1 MDGMDNMMNP
11 KQMPHSIEA
20 EQSVIGAI
28 LIDPELI
35 NSTGETLI
43 PEAFYRANHQHIF
56 RAMLMLNEQNKKIDS
71 VTLMDQL
78 AAESLLEEAGGP
90 AYLAELAN
98 NVPTTRNIHFYIDIV
113 FKHAV
118 KRQLIRVADSIA
130 EDGYNPEL
138 DLESLLGDAEK
149 RILEISASRGTE
161 GFKDIKDVLSIVFDN
176 AEQLDQNNGQ
186 TPGIPTGYRDLDQM
200 TAGFN
205 RNDLIIIAARP
216 SVGKTAFAL
225 NIAQQVATHQ
235 DLYSVGIFS
244 LEMGADQLATRM
256 ICSTGNVDSNRLR
269 TGSMTEED
277 WSRFTVAVGKLSR
290 TKIFIDDTPGIR
302 ITDIRAKCRRL
313 KQEHGLDMIMID
325 YLQLIQ
331 GSGSR
336 SSDNRQQEVSEISRM
351 LKAIA
356 RELECPVIALSQ
368 LSRGVEQRQDK
379 RPMMSDI
386 RESGSIEQDA
396 DIVAFLYRDDYY
408 SRGGEDEDGEAVD
421 AGVQDENG
429 EIEIIIA
436 KQRNGPTGTVKLHF
450 MKQYN
455 KFTDIDYQHAGMEFG

>member
-1 MDGMDNMMNP
+1 MDEMYEHNR
-11 KQMPHSIEA
+11 MPHSHEA
-20 EQSVIGAI
+20 EQSVLGAI
-28 LIDPELI
+28 FLDPELMS
-35 NSTGETLI
+35 STQEILL
-43 PEAFYRANHQHIF
+43 PESFYRGAHQHIF
-56 RAMLMLNEQNKKIDS
+56 RAMMDLNEDGKDIDI
-71 VTLMDQL
+71 VTLLDRLTQ
-78 AAESLLEEAGGP
+78 EGVVNEAGGP
-90 AYLAELAN
+90 QYLAEITS
-98 NVPTTRNIHFYIDIV
+98 NVPTTRNIQYYTDVV
-113 FKHAV
+113 FKNAV
-118 KRQLIRVADSIA
+118 KRKLIHTADSIA
-130 EDGYNPEL
+130 NDGYNDEL
-138 DLESLLGDAEK
+138 DLDTVLNDAER
-149 RILEISASRGTE
+149 RILELSSTRE
-161 GFKDIKDVLSIVFDN
+161 SDGFKDIRDVLGQVYDN
-176 AEQLDQNNGQ
+176 AEQLDQNSGQ

-205 RNDLIIIAARP
+205 RNDLIILAARP

-225 NIAQQVATHQ
+225 NIAQKVATHEDQ
-235 DLYSVGIFS
+235 YTVGIFS

-256 ICSTGNVDSNRLR
+256 ICSSGNVDSNRLR
-269 TGSMTEED
+269 TGTMTEED
-277 WSRFTVAVGKLSR
+277 WNRFTVAVGKLSR
-290 TKIFIDDTPGIR
+290 TKIFIDDTPGVR
-302 ITDIRAKCRRL
+302 ITDIRSKCRRL
-313 KQEHGLDMIMID
+313 KQEHGLDMIVID

-336 SSDNRQQEVSEISRM
+336 ASDNRQQEVSEISRM

-408 SRGGEDEDGEAVD
+408 NRGDGDDDDDDGGFEP
-421 AGVQDENG
+421 QTNDENG

-455 KFTDIDYQHAGMEFG
+455 KFTDIDYAHADMG

>member
-1 MDGMDNMMNP
+1 MDEMYEHNR
-11 KQMPHSIEA
+11 MPHSHEA
-20 EQSVIGAI
+20 EQSVLGAI
-28 LIDPELI
+28 FLDPELMT
-35 NSTGETLI
+35 STQEILL
-43 PEAFYRANHQHIF
+43 PESFYRGAHQHIF
-56 RAMLMLNEQNKKIDS
+56 RAMMDLNEDGKDIDI
-71 VTLMDQL
+71 VTVLDRLTQ
-78 AAESLLEEAGGP
+78 EGVVNEAGGP
-90 AYLAELAN
+90 QYLAEITS
-98 NVPTTRNIHFYIDIV
+98 NVPTTRNIQYYTDVV
-113 FKHAV
+113 FKNAV
-118 KRQLIRVADSIA
+118 KRKLIHTADSIA
-130 EDGYNPEL
+130 NDGYNDEL
-138 DLESLLGDAEK
+138 DLDTVLNDAER
-149 RILEISASRGTE
+149 RILELSSTRE
-161 GFKDIKDVLSIVFDN
+161 SDGFKDIRDVLGQVYDN
-176 AEQLDQNNGQ
+176 AEQLDQNSGQ

-205 RNDLIIIAARP
+205 RNDLIILAARP

-225 NIAQQVATHQ
+225 NIAQKVATHEDQ
-235 DLYSVGIFS
+235 YTVGIFS

-256 ICSTGNVDSNRLR
+256 ICSSGNVDSNRLR
-269 TGSMTEED
+269 TGTMTEED

-290 TKIFIDDTPGIR
+290 TKIFIDDTPGVR
-302 ITDIRAKCRRL
+302 ITDIRSKCRRL
-313 KQEHGLDMIMID
+313 KQEHGLDMIVID

-336 SSDNRQQEVSEISRM
+336 ASDNRQQEVSEISRM

-408 SRGGEDEDGEAVD
+408 NRGDGDDDDEDGGFEP
-421 AGVQDENG
+421 QTNDENG

-455 KFTDIDYQHAGMEFG
+455 KFTDIDYAHADMG

>member
-1 MDGMDNMMNP
+1 MDEMYEHNR
-11 KQMPHSIEA
+11 MPHSHEA
-20 EQSVIGAI
+20 EQSVLGAI
-28 LIDPELI
+28 FLDPELMS
-35 NSTGETLI
+35 STQEILL
-43 PEAFYRANHQHIF
+43 PESFYRGAHQHIF
-56 RAMLMLNEQNKKIDS
+56 RAMMDLNEDGKDIDI
-71 VTLMDQL
+71 VTVLDRLTQ
-78 AAESLLEEAGGP
+78 EGVVNEAGGP
-90 AYLAELAN
+90 QYLAEITS
-98 NVPTTRNIHFYIDIV
+98 NVPTTRNIQYYTDVV
-113 FKHAV
+113 FKNAV
-118 KRQLIRVADSIA
+118 KRKLIHTADSIA
-130 EDGYNPEL
+130 NDGYNDEL
-138 DLESLLGDAEK
+138 DLDTVLNDAER
-149 RILEISASRGTE
+149 RILELSSTRE
-161 GFKDIKDVLSIVFDN
+161 SDGFKDIRDVLGQVYDN
-176 AEQLDQNNGQ
+176 AEQLDQNSGQ

-205 RNDLIIIAARP
+205 RNDLIILAARP

-225 NIAQQVATHQ
+225 NIAQKVATHEDQ
-235 DLYSVGIFS
+235 YTVGIFS

-256 ICSTGNVDSNRLR
+256 ICSSGNVDSNRLR
-269 TGSMTEED
+269 TGTMTEED
-277 WSRFTVAVGKLSR
+277 WNRFTVAVGKLSR
-290 TKIFIDDTPGIR
+290 TKIFIDDTPGVR
-302 ITDIRAKCRRL
+302 ITDIRSKCRRL
-313 KQEHGLDMIMID
+313 KQEHGLDMIVID

-336 SSDNRQQEVSEISRM
+336 ASDNRQQEVSEISRM

-408 SRGGEDEDGEAVD
+408 KRGDGDDDDDDGGFEP
-421 AGVQDENG
+421 QTNDENG

-455 KFTDIDYQHAGMEFG
+455 KFTDIDYAHADMG

>member
-1 MDGMDNMMNP
+1 MDGMYEQN
-11 KQMPHSIEA
+11 QMPHNNEA
-20 EQSVIGAI
+20 EQSVLGAI
-28 LIDPELI
+28 IIDPQLM
-35 NSTGETLI
+35 GETQGVLL
-43 PEAFYRANHQHIF
+43 PESFYRGAHQHIF
-56 RAMLMLNEQNKKIDS
+56 RAMMHLFEENSEIDV

-78 AAESLLEEAGGP
+78 TSEGTLSEAGGP
-90 AYLAELAN
+90 QYLAELAS
-98 NVPTTRNIHFYIDIV
+98 NVPTTRNIEYYREIV
-113 FKHAV
+113 YKLAA
-118 KRQLIRVADSIA
+118 KRNLIRVADQIA
-130 EDGYNPEL
+130 KDGYDSEL
-138 DLESLLGDAEK
+138 DLDDILSDAERK
-149 RILEISASRGTE
+149 ILELASTRESE
-161 GFKDIKDVLSIVFDN
+161 GFKDIRDVLGQVYEN
-176 AEQLDQNNGQ
+176 AEELDQNSGQ

-205 RNDLIIIAARP
+205 RNDLVILAARP

-225 NIAQQVATHQ
+225 NIAQKVATHESN
-235 DLYSVGIFS
+235 YTVGIFS

-256 ICSTGNVDSNRLR
+256 ICSSGNVDSNRLR
-269 TGSMTEED
+269 TGTMTDED
-277 WSRFTVAVGKLSR
+277 WNRFTVAVGKLSK

-302 ITDIRAKCRRL
+302 ITDLRSKCRRL
-313 KQEHGLDMIMID
+313 KQEHGLDMIVID
-325 YLQLIQ
+325 YLQLIM

-336 SSDNRQQEVSEISRM
+336 MSDNRQQEVSEISRT

-408 SRGGEDEDGEAVD
+408 NREDGEEDDDGGMEPVTND
-421 AGVQDENG
+421 DNG
-429 EIEIIIA
+429 EIEVIIA

-455 KFTDIDYQHAGMEFG
+455 KFTDIDYAHADMM

>member
-1 MDGMDNMMNP
+1 MDEMYEHNR
-11 KQMPHSIEA
+11 MPHSHEA
-20 EQSVIGAI
+20 EQSVLGAI
-28 LIDPELI
+28 FLDPELMS
-35 NSTGETLI
+35 STQEILL
-43 PEAFYRANHQHIF
+43 PESFYRGAHQHIF
-56 RAMLMLNEQNKKIDS
+56 RAMMDLNEDGKDIDI
-71 VTLMDQL
+71 VTVLDRLTQ
-78 AAESLLEEAGGP
+78 EGVVNEAGGP
-90 AYLAELAN
+90 QYLAEITS
-98 NVPTTRNIHFYIDIV
+98 NVPTTRNIQYYTDVV
-113 FKHAV
+113 FKNAV
-118 KRQLIRVADSIA
+118 KRKLIHTADSIA
-130 EDGYNPEL
+130 NDGYNDEL
-138 DLESLLGDAEK
+138 DLDTVLNDAER
-149 RILEISASRGTE
+149 RILELSSTRE
-161 GFKDIKDVLSIVFDN
+161 SDGFKDIRDVLGQVYDN
-176 AEQLDQNNGQ
+176 AEQLDQNSGQ

-205 RNDLIIIAARP
+205 RNDLIILAARP

-225 NIAQQVATHQ
+225 NIAQKVATHEDQ
-235 DLYSVGIFS
+235 YTVGIFS

-256 ICSTGNVDSNRLR
+256 ICSSGNVDSNRLR
-269 TGSMTEED
+269 TGTMTEED
-277 WSRFTVAVGKLSR
+277 WNRFTVAVGKLSR
-290 TKIFIDDTPGIR
+290 TKIFIDDTPGVR
-302 ITDIRAKCRRL
+302 ITDIRSKCRRL
-313 KQEHGLDMIMID
+313 KQEHGLDMIVID

-336 SSDNRQQEVSEISRM
+336 ASDNRQQEVSEISRM

-408 SRGGEDEDGEAVD
+408 NRGDGDDGGFEP
-421 AGVQDENG
+421 QTNDENG

-455 KFTDIDYQHAGMEFG
+455 KFTDIDYAHADMG

>member
-1 MDGMDNMMNP
+1 MADYLEGKKLPFNLV
-11 KQMPHSIEA
+11 A
-20 EQSVIGAI
+20 EQSVLGAI
-28 LIDPELI
+28 FIDNEVLSSVLEVLVP
-35 NSTGETLI
+35 GH
-43 PEAFYRANHQHIF
+43 FYRQAHQHIF
-56 RAMLMLNEQNKKIDS
+56 EAMMTLSEKNEIVDI
-71 VTLMDQL
+71 VTVADQL
-78 AAESLLEEAGGP
+78 TSDGTLEAVGGEL
-90 AYLAELAN
+90 YLVDLASIVPSAR
-98 NVPTTRNIHFYIDIV
+98 NVDFYADIV
-113 FKHAV
+113 YKDAI
-118 KRQLIRVADSIA
+118 KRRLIHTADTIMA
-130 EDGYNPEL
+130 DGYNETL
-138 DLESLLGDAEK
+138 DLETLLSDAEK
-149 RILEISASRGTE
+149 RIMEVSTSRGSD
-161 GFKDIKDVLSIVFDN
+161 GFKEIKDVLTQVFNN
-176 AEQLDQNNGQ
+176 AEELDKNQGQ

-225 NIAQQVATHQ
+225 NIATQVATH
-235 DLYSVGIFS
+235 DRGDEAPYSVGIFS

-269 TGSMTEED
+269 TGTMDGDD
-277 WSRFTVAVGKLSR
+277 WNRFTVAVGKLSK
-290 TKIFIDDTPGIR
+290 TNIFIDDTPGIR
-302 ITDIRAKCRRL
+302 ITDIRSKCRRL
-313 KQEHGLDMIMID
+313 KQEHGLDMILID

-351 LKAIA
+351 LKALA

-408 SRGGEDEDGEAVD
+408 NRGNGEEGEEAEID
-421 AGVQDENG
+421 AGAQDENG

-450 MKQYN
+450 LKQYN
-455 KFTDIDYQHAGMEFG
+455 KFTDIDYAHSDVY

>member
-1 MDGMDNMMNP
+1 MDEMYEHNR
-11 KQMPHSIEA
+11 MPHSHEA
-20 EQSVIGAI
+20 EQSVLGAI
-28 LIDPELI
+28 FLDPELMS
-35 NSTGETLI
+35 STQEILL
-43 PEAFYRANHQHIF
+43 PESFYRGAHQHIF
-56 RAMLMLNEQNKKIDS
+56 RAMMDLNEDGKDIDI
-71 VTLMDQL
+71 VTVLDRLTQ
-78 AAESLLEEAGGP
+78 EGVVNEAGGP
-90 AYLAELAN
+90 QYLAEITS
-98 NVPTTRNIHFYIDIV
+98 NVPTTRNIQYYTDVV
-113 FKHAV
+113 FKNAV
-118 KRQLIRVADSIA
+118 KRKLIHTADSIA
-130 EDGYNPEL
+130 NDGYNDEL
-138 DLESLLGDAEK
+138 DLDTVLNDAER
-149 RILEISASRGTE
+149 RILELSSTRE
-161 GFKDIKDVLSIVFDN
+161 SDGFKDIRDVLGQVYDN
-176 AEQLDQNNGQ
+176 AEQLDQNSGQ

-205 RNDLIIIAARP
+205 RNDLIILAARP

-225 NIAQQVATHQ
+225 NIAQKVATHEDQ
-235 DLYSVGIFS
+235 YTVGIFS

-256 ICSTGNVDSNRLR
+256 ICSSGNVDSNRLR
-269 TGSMTEED
+269 TGTMTEED
-277 WSRFTVAVGKLSR
+277 WNRFTVAVGKLSR
-290 TKIFIDDTPGIR
+290 TKIFIDDTPGVR
-302 ITDIRAKCRRL
+302 ITDIRSKCRRL
-313 KQEHGLDMIMID
+313 KQEHGLDMIVID

-336 SSDNRQQEVSEISRM
+336 ASDNRQQEVSEISRM

-408 SRGGEDEDGEAVD
+408 NRGDGDDDDDDGGFEP
-421 AGVQDENG
+421 QTNDENG

-436 KQRNGPTGTVKLHF
+436 KQRNGPTGTVKLNF

-455 KFTDIDYQHAGMEFG
+455 KFTDIDYAHADMG

>member
-1 MDGMDNMMNP
+1 MDNMYEQ
-11 KQMPHSIEA
+11 KQMPHNNEA
-20 EQSVIGAI
+20 EQSVLGAI
-28 LIDPELI
+28 ILDAQLI
-35 NSTGETLI
+35 NSTQEVLL
-43 PEAFYRANHQHIF
+43 PESFYRGAHQHIF
-56 RAMLMLNEQNKKIDS
+56 RAMMNLNEDGDEIDV
-71 VTLMDQL
+71 VTLMDRL
-78 AAESLLEEAGGP
+78 TKEGTLSEAGGP
-90 AYLAELAN
+90 QYLAELSN
-98 NVPTTRNIHFYIDIV
+98 NVPTTRNIQYYTNIV
-113 FKHAV
+113 ANHAL
-118 KRQLIRVADSIA
+118 KRRLIQTADSIA
-130 EDGYNPEL
+130 NDGYDNELEL
-138 DLESLLGDAEK
+138 DAILSDAER
-149 RILEISASRGTE
+149 RILELSSNRQSD
-161 GFKDIKDVLSIVFDN
+161 GFKDIRDVLGQVYET
-176 AEQLDQNNGQ
+176 AEELDQNSGQ

-205 RNDLIIIAARP
+205 RNDLIILAARP

-225 NIAQQVATHQ
+225 NIAQKVATHEGN
-235 DLYSVGIFS
+235 YTVGIFS

-256 ICSTGNVDSNRLR
+256 ICSSGNVDSNRLR
-269 TGSMTEED
+269 TGTMTEED
-277 WSRFTVAVGKLSR
+277 WNRFTIAVGKLSR

-302 ITDIRAKCRRL
+302 ITDLRSKCRRL
-313 KQEHGLDMIMID
+313 KQEHGLDMIVID

-336 SSDNRQQEVSEISRM
+336 ASDNRQQEVSEISRT

-408 SRGGEDEDGEAVD
+408 NRGEGEDDDDGGNFEP
-421 AGVQDENG
+421 QSNDENG

-455 KFTDIDYQHAGMEFG
+455 KFTDIDYAHAEMS

>member
-1 MDGMDNMMNP
+1 MDEMYEHNR
-11 KQMPHSIEA
+11 MPHSHEA
-20 EQSVIGAI
+20 EQSVLGAI
-28 LIDPELI
+28 FLDPELMS
-35 NSTGETLI
+35 STQEILL
-43 PEAFYRANHQHIF
+43 PESFYRGAHQHIF
-56 RAMLMLNEQNKKIDS
+56 RAMMDLNEDGKDIDI
-71 VTLMDQL
+71 VTVLDRLTQ
-78 AAESLLEEAGGP
+78 EGVVNEAGGP
-90 AYLAELAN
+90 QYLAEITS
-98 NVPTTRNIHFYIDIV
+98 NVPTTRNIQYYTDVV
-113 FKHAV
+113 FKNAV
-118 KRQLIRVADSIA
+118 KRKLIHTADSIA
-130 EDGYNPEL
+130 NDGYNDEL
-138 DLESLLGDAEK
+138 DLDTVLNDAER
-149 RILEISASRGTE
+149 RILELSSTCE
-161 GFKDIKDVLSIVFDN
+161 SDGFKDIRDVLGQVYDN
-176 AEQLDQNNGQ
+176 AEQLDQNSGQ

-205 RNDLIIIAARP
+205 RNDLIILAARP

-225 NIAQQVATHQ
+225 NIAQKVATHEDQ
-235 DLYSVGIFS
+235 YTVGIFS

-256 ICSTGNVDSNRLR
+256 ICSSGNVDSNRLR
-269 TGSMTEED
+269 TGTMTEED
-277 WSRFTVAVGKLSR
+277 WNRFTVAVGKLSR
-290 TKIFIDDTPGIR
+290 TKIFIDDTPGVR
-302 ITDIRAKCRRL
+302 ITDIRSKCRRL
-313 KQEHGLDMIMID
+313 KQEHGLDMIVID

-336 SSDNRQQEVSEISRM
+336 ASDNRQQEVSEISRM

-408 SRGGEDEDGEAVD
+408 NRGDGDDDDDDGGFEP
-421 AGVQDENG
+421 QTNDENG

-455 KFTDIDYQHAGMEFG
+455 KFTDIDYAHADMG

>member
-1 MDGMDNMMNP
+1 MDEMYEHNR
-11 KQMPHSIEA
+11 MPHSHEA
-20 EQSVIGAI
+20 EQSVLGAI
-28 LIDPELI
+28 FLDPELMS
-35 NSTGETLI
+35 STQEILL
-43 PEAFYRANHQHIF
+43 PESFYRGAHQHIF
-56 RAMLMLNEQNKKIDS
+56 RAMMDLNEDGKDIDI
-71 VTLMDQL
+71 VTVLDRLTQ
-78 AAESLLEEAGGP
+78 EGVVNEAGGP
-90 AYLAELAN
+90 QYLAEITS
-98 NVPTTRNIHFYIDIV
+98 NVPTTRNIQYYTDVV
-113 FKHAV
+113 FKNAV
-118 KRQLIRVADSIA
+118 KRKLIHTADSIA
-130 EDGYNPEL
+130 NDGYNDEL
-138 DLESLLGDAEK
+138 DLDTVLNYAER
-149 RILEISASRGTE
+149 RILELSSTRE
-161 GFKDIKDVLSIVFDN
+161 SDGFKDIRDVLGQVYDN
-176 AEQLDQNNGQ
+176 AEQLDQNSGQ

-205 RNDLIIIAARP
+205 RNDLIILAARP

-225 NIAQQVATHQ
+225 NIAQKVATHEDQ
-235 DLYSVGIFS
+235 YTVGIFS

-256 ICSTGNVDSNRLR
+256 ICSSGNVDSNRLR
-269 TGSMTEED
+269 TGTMTEED
-277 WSRFTVAVGKLSR
+277 WNRFTVAVGKLSR
-290 TKIFIDDTPGIR
+290 TKIFIDDTPGVR
-302 ITDIRAKCRRL
+302 ITDIRSKCRRL
-313 KQEHGLDMIMID
+313 KQEHGLDMIVID

-336 SSDNRQQEVSEISRM
+336 ASDNRQQEVSEISRM

-408 SRGGEDEDGEAVD
+408 NRGDGDDDDDDGGFEP
-421 AGVQDENG
+421 QTNDENG

-455 KFTDIDYQHAGMEFG
+455 KFTDIDYAHADMG

>member
-1 MDGMDNMMNP
+1 MDNMYEQ
-11 KQMPHSIEA
+11 KQMPHNNEA
-20 EQSVIGAI
+20 EQSVLGAI
-28 LIDPELI
+28 ILDPQLI
-35 NSTGETLI
+35 NSTQEVLL
-43 PEAFYRANHQHIF
+43 PESFYRGAHQHIF
-56 RAMLMLNEQNKKIDS
+56 RAMMNLNEDGDEIDV

-78 AAESLLEEAGGP
+78 TKEGTLSEAGGP
-90 AYLAELAN
+90 QYLAELSN
-98 NVPTTRNIHFYIDIV
+98 NVPTTRNIQYYTNIV
-113 FKHAV
+113 ANHAL
-118 KRQLIRVADSIA
+118 KRRLIQTADSIA
-130 EDGYNPEL
+130 NDGYDNELEL
-138 DLESLLGDAEK
+138 DAILSDAER
-149 RILEISASRGTE
+149 RILELSSNRQSD
-161 GFKDIKDVLSIVFDN
+161 GFKDIRDVLGQVYET
-176 AEQLDQNNGQ
+176 AEELDQNSGQ

-205 RNDLIIIAARP
+205 RNDLIILAARP

-225 NIAQQVATHQ
+225 NIAQKVATHEGN
-235 DLYSVGIFS
+235 YTVGIFS

-256 ICSTGNVDSNRLR
+256 ICSSGNVDSNRLR
-269 TGSMTEED
+269 TGTMTEED
-277 WSRFTVAVGKLSR
+277 WNRFTIAVGKLSR

-302 ITDIRAKCRRL
+302 ITDLRSKCRRL
-313 KQEHGLDMIMID
+313 KQEHGLDMIVID

-336 SSDNRQQEVSEISRM
+336 ASDNRQQEVSEISRT

-408 SRGGEDEDGEAVD
+408 KRGEG
-421 AGVQDENG
+421 
-429 EIEIIIA
+429 
-436 KQRNGPTGTVKLHF
+436 
-450 MKQYN
+450 
-455 KFTDIDYQHAGMEFG
+455 

>member
-1 MDGMDNMMNP
+1 MDEMNQQN
-11 KQMPHSIEA
+11 QMPNSNEA
-20 EQSVIGAI
+20 EQSVLGAI
-28 LIDPELI
+28 IIDPKLI
-35 NSTGETLI
+35 NSTQEVLL
-43 PEAFYRANHQHIF
+43 PESFYRGAHQHIF
-56 RAMLMLNEQNKKIDS
+56 RAMMELNQDEREIDA
-71 VTLMDQL
+71 VTLMDKLIQEGRL
-78 AAESLLEEAGGP
+78 NEAGG
-90 AYLAELAN
+90 AEYLGELSTV
-98 NVPTTRNIHFYIDIV
+98 VPTTRNIDYYIDIV
-113 FKHAV
+113 YKHAA
-118 KRQLIRVADSIA
+118 KRRLIQVADSIA
-130 EDGYNPEL
+130 KDGYNDEL
-138 DLESLLGDAEK
+138 DLDSVLSDAER
-149 RILEISASRGTE
+149 RILDLSNTRQSE
-161 GFKDIKDVLSIVFDN
+161 GFKEIRDILGDVYEN
-176 AEQLDQNNGQ
+176 AELLDQNSGQ

-205 RNDLIIIAARP
+205 RNDLIILAARP

-225 NIAQQVATHQ
+225 NIAQKVATNEAQ
-235 DLYSVGIFS
+235 YTVGIFS

-256 ICSTGNVDSNRLR
+256 ICSSGNVDSNRLR
-269 TGSMTEED
+269 TGEMTEED
-277 WSRFTVAVGKLSR
+277 WNRFTIAVGKLSR

-302 ITDIRAKCRRL
+302 VTDIRSKCRRL
-313 KQEHGLDMIMID
+313 KQEHGLDMIVID

-336 SSDNRQQEVSEISRM
+336 YSDNRQQEVSEISRT

-396 DIVAFLYRDDYY
+396 DIVAFLYREDYY
-408 SRGGEDEDGEAVD
+408 NRGDDEDDDDGGGFEPQTND
-421 AGVQDENG
+421 DNG

-455 KFTDIDYQHAGMEFG
+455 KFTDIDYAHADMGS

>member
-1 MDGMDNMMNP
+1 MDNMYDQR
-11 KQMPHSIEA
+11 QMPHNNEA
-20 EQSVIGAI
+20 EQSVLGAI
-28 LIDPELI
+28 ILDPELI
-35 NSTGETLI
+35 GSTQEVLL
-43 PEAFYRANHQHIF
+43 PESFYRGAHQHIF
-56 RAMLMLNEQNKKIDS
+56 RAMMNLNEDAHEIDV
-71 VTLMDQL
+71 VTLMEQL
-78 AAESLLEEAGGP
+78 TKEGTLSEAGGP
-90 AYLAELAN
+90 QYLAELSN
-98 NVPTTRNIHFYIDIV
+98 NVPTTRNIEYYRNIV
-113 FKHAV
+113 AN
-118 KRQLIRVADSIA
+118 LAILS
-130 EDGYNPEL
+130 
-138 DLESLLGDAEK
+138 DAEK
-149 RILEISASRGTE
+149 RILELSANRQSD
-161 GFKDIKDVLSIVFDN
+161 GFKDIRDVLGQVYET
-176 AEQLDQNNGQ
+176 AEELDQNSGQ

-205 RNDLIIIAARP
+205 RNDLIILAARP

-225 NIAQQVATHQ
+225 NIAQKVATHE
-235 DLYSVGIFS
+235 DNYTVGIFS

-256 ICSTGNVDSNRLR
+256 ICSSGNVDSNRLR
-269 TGSMTEED
+269 TGTMTEED
-277 WSRFTVAVGKLSR
+277 WNRFTIAVGKLSR

-302 ITDIRAKCRRL
+302 ITDLRSKCRRL
-313 KQEHGLDMIMID
+313 KQEHGLDMIVID

-336 SSDNRQQEVSEISRM
+336 FSDNRQQEVSEISRT

-408 SRGGEDEDGEAVD
+408 NRGDGEED
-421 AGVQDENG
+421 DDSTQFEPQSNDDNG

-455 KFTDIDYQHAGMEFG
+455 KFTDIDYAHADMS

>member
-1 MDGMDNMMNP
+1 MDEMYEHNR
-11 KQMPHSIEA
+11 MPHSHEA
-20 EQSVIGAI
+20 EQSVLGAI
-28 LIDPELI
+28 FLDPELMS
-35 NSTGETLI
+35 STQEILL
-43 PEAFYRANHQHIF
+43 PESFYRGAHQHIF
-56 RAMLMLNEQNKKIDS
+56 RAMMDLNEDGKDIDI
-71 VTLMDQL
+71 VTVLDRLTQ
-78 AAESLLEEAGGP
+78 EGVVNEAGGP
-90 AYLAELAN
+90 QYLAEITS
-98 NVPTTRNIHFYIDIV
+98 NVPTTRNIQYYTDVV
-113 FKHAV
+113 FKNAV
-118 KRQLIRVADSIA
+118 KRKLIHTADSIA
-130 EDGYNPEL
+130 NDGYNDEL
-138 DLESLLGDAEK
+138 DLDTVLNDAER
-149 RILEISASRGTE
+149 RILELSSTRE
-161 GFKDIKDVLSIVFDN
+161 SDGFKDIRDVLGQVYDN
-176 AEQLDQNNGQ
+176 AEQLDQNSGQ

-205 RNDLIIIAARP
+205 RNDLIILAARP

-225 NIAQQVATHQ
+225 NIAQKVATHEDQ
-235 DLYSVGIFS
+235 YTVGIFS
-244 LEMGADQLATRM
+244 LEMGAGQLATRM
-256 ICSTGNVDSNRLR
+256 ICSSGNVDSNRLR
-269 TGSMTEED
+269 TGTMTEED
-277 WSRFTVAVGKLSR
+277 WNRFTVAVGKLSR
-290 TKIFIDDTPGIR
+290 TKIFIDDTPGVR
-302 ITDIRAKCRRL
+302 ITDIRSKCRRL
-313 KQEHGLDMIMID
+313 KQEHGLDMIVID

-336 SSDNRQQEVSEISRM
+336 ASDNRQQEVSEISRM

-408 SRGGEDEDGEAVD
+408 NRGDGDDDDDDGGFEP
-421 AGVQDENG
+421 QTNDENG

-455 KFTDIDYQHAGMEFG
+455 KFTDIDYAHADMG

>member
-1 MDGMDNMMNP
+1 MDEMYEHNR
-11 KQMPHSIEA
+11 MPHSHEA
-20 EQSVIGAI
+20 EQSVLGAI
-28 LIDPELI
+28 FLDPELMS
-35 NSTGETLI
+35 STQEILL
-43 PEAFYRANHQHIF
+43 PESFYRGAHQHIF
-56 RAMLMLNEQNKKIDS
+56 RAMMDLNEDGKDIDI
-71 VTLMDQL
+71 VTVLDRLTQ
-78 AAESLLEEAGGP
+78 EGVVNEAGGP
-90 AYLAELAN
+90 QYLAEITS
-98 NVPTTRNIHFYIDIV
+98 NVPTTRNIQYYTDVV
-113 FKHAV
+113 FKNAV
-118 KRQLIRVADSIA
+118 KRKLIHTADSIA
-130 EDGYNPEL
+130 NDGYNDEL
-138 DLESLLGDAEK
+138 DLDTVLNDAER
-149 RILEISASRGTE
+149 RILELSSTRE
-161 GFKDIKDVLSIVFDN
+161 SDGFKDIRDVLGQVYDN
-176 AEQLDQNNGQ
+176 AEQLDQNSGQ

-205 RNDLIIIAARP
+205 RNDLIILAARP

-225 NIAQQVATHQ
+225 NIAQKVATHEDQ
-235 DLYSVGIFS
+235 YTVGIFS

-256 ICSTGNVDSNRLR
+256 ICSSGNVDSNRLR
-269 TGSMTEED
+269 TGTMTEED
-277 WSRFTVAVGKLSR
+277 WNRFTVAVGKLSR
-290 TKIFIDDTPGIR
+290 TKIFIDDTPGVR
-302 ITDIRAKCRRL
+302 ITDIRSKCRRL
-313 KQEHGLDMIMID
+313 KQEHGLDMIVID

-336 SSDNRQQEVSEISRM
+336 ASDNRQQEVSEISRM

-408 SRGGEDEDGEAVD
+408 NRGDGDDDDDDGGLEP
-421 AGVQDENG
+421 QTNDENG

-455 KFTDIDYQHAGMEFG
+455 KFTDIDYAHADMG

>member
-1 MDGMDNMMNP
+1 MDGMYEQN
-11 KQMPHSIEA
+11 QMPHNNEA
-20 EQSVIGAI
+20 EQSVLGAI
-28 LIDPELI
+28 IIDPQLM
-35 NSTGETLI
+35 GETQGVLL
-43 PEAFYRANHQHIF
+43 PESFYRGAHQHIF
-56 RAMLMLNEQNKKIDS
+56 RAMMHLFEENSEIDV

-78 AAESLLEEAGGP
+78 TSEGTLSEAGGP
-90 AYLAELAN
+90 QYLAELAS
-98 NVPTTRNIHFYIDIV
+98 NVPTTRNIEYYREIV
-113 FKHAV
+113 YKLAA
-118 KRQLIRVADSIA
+118 KRNLIRVADQIA
-130 EDGYNPEL
+130 KDGYDSELEL
-138 DLESLLGDAEK
+138 DDILSDAERK
-149 RILEISASRGTE
+149 ILELASTRESE
-161 GFKDIKDVLSIVFDN
+161 GFKDIRDVLGQVYEN
-176 AEQLDQNNGQ
+176 AEELDQNSGQ

-205 RNDLIIIAARP
+205 RNDLIILAARP

-225 NIAQQVATHQ
+225 NIAQKVATHESN
-235 DLYSVGIFS
+235 YTVGIFS

-256 ICSTGNVDSNRLR
+256 ICSSGNVDSNRLR
-269 TGSMTEED
+269 TGTMTDED
-277 WSRFTVAVGKLSR
+277 WNRFTVAVGKLSK

-302 ITDIRAKCRRL
+302 ITDLRSKCRRL
-313 KQEHGLDMIMID
+313 KQEHGLDMIVID
-325 YLQLIQ
+325 YLQLIM

-336 SSDNRQQEVSEISRM
+336 MSDNRQQEVSEISRT

-408 SRGGEDEDGEAVD
+408 NREDGEEDDDGGMEPVTND
-421 AGVQDENG
+421 DNG
-429 EIEIIIA
+429 EIEVIIA

-455 KFTDIDYQHAGMEFG
+455 KFTDIDYAHADMM

>member
-1 MDGMDNMMNP
+1 MDRSYEQN
-11 KQMPHSIEA
+11 QMPHNNEA
-20 EQSVIGAI
+20 EQSVLGAI
-28 LIDPELI
+28 IIDPELLS
-35 NSTGETLI
+35 STQEVLL
-43 PEAFYRANHQHIF
+43 PESFYRGAHQHIF
-56 RAMLMLNEQNKKIDS
+56 RAMMHLNEDTKEIDV

-78 AAESLLEEAGGP
+78 TNDGTLSEAGGP
-90 AYLAELAN
+90 QYLAELSN
-98 NVPTTRNIHFYIDIV
+98 NVPTTRNIQYYTDIV
-113 FKHAV
+113 AKHAL
-118 KRQLIRVADSIA
+118 KRKLIQTADSIA
-130 EDGYNPEL
+130 NDGYNDELEL
-138 DLESLLGDAEK
+138 DAILSDAER
-149 RILEISASRGTE
+149 RILELSSTRDSE
-161 GFKDIKDVLSIVFDN
+161 GFKDIRDILGQVYET
-176 AEQLDQNNGQ
+176 AEELDQNSGQ

-225 NIAQQVATHQ
+225 NIAQKVAVHEDNYT
-235 DLYSVGIFS
+235 VGIFS

-256 ICSTGNVDSNRLR
+256 ICSSGNVDSNRLR
-269 TGSMTEED
+269 TGTMTEED
-277 WSRFTVAVGKLSR
+277 WNRFTIAVGKLSR

-302 ITDIRAKCRRL
+302 ITDIRSKCRRL

-336 SSDNRQQEVSEISRM
+336 LSDNRQQEVSEISRT

-386 RESGSIEQDA
+386 RESGSIEQ
-396 DIVAFLYRDDYY
+396 
-408 SRGGEDEDGEAVD
+408 
-421 AGVQDENG
+421 
-429 EIEIIIA
+429 
-436 KQRNGPTGTVKLHF
+436 
-450 MKQYN
+450 
-455 KFTDIDYQHAGMEFG
+455 

>member
-1 MDGMDNMMNP
+1 MDNMYEQ
-11 KQMPHSIEA
+11 KQMPHNNEA
-20 EQSVIGAI
+20 EQSVLGAI
-28 LIDPELI
+28 ILDPQLI
-35 NSTGETLI
+35 NSTQEVLL
-43 PEAFYRANHQHIF
+43 PESFYRGAHQHIF
-56 RAMLMLNEQNKKIDS
+56 RAMMNLNEDGDEIDV

-78 AAESLLEEAGGP
+78 TKEGTLSEAGGP
-90 AYLAELAN
+90 QYLAELSN
-98 NVPTTRNIHFYIDIV
+98 NVPTTRNIQYYTNIV
-113 FKHAV
+113 SNHAL
-118 KRQLIRVADSIA
+118 KRRLIQTADSIA
-130 EDGYNPEL
+130 NDGYDNELEL
-138 DLESLLGDAEK
+138 DAILSDAER
-149 RILEISASRGTE
+149 RILELSSNRQSD
-161 GFKDIKDVLSIVFDN
+161 GFKDIRDVLGQVYET
-176 AEQLDQNNGQ
+176 AEELDQNSGQ

-205 RNDLIIIAARP
+205 RNDLIILAARP

-225 NIAQQVATHQ
+225 NIAQKVATHEGN
-235 DLYSVGIFS
+235 YTVGIFS

-256 ICSTGNVDSNRLR
+256 ICSSGNVDSNRLR
-269 TGSMTEED
+269 TGTMTEED
-277 WSRFTVAVGKLSR
+277 WNRFTIAVGKLSR

-302 ITDIRAKCRRL
+302 ITDLRSKCRRL
-313 KQEHGLDMIMID
+313 KQEHGLDMIVID

-336 SSDNRQQEVSEISRM
+336 ASDNRQQEVSEISRT

-408 SRGGEDEDGEAVD
+408 NRGEGEDDD
-421 AGVQDENG
+421 AGFEPQSNDENG
-429 EIEIIIA
+429 EIEIIID

-455 KFTDIDYQHAGMEFG
+455 KFTDIDYAHADMS

>member
-1 MDGMDNMMNP
+1 MDGMYEQN
-11 KQMPHSIEA
+11 QMPHNNEA
-20 EQSVIGAI
+20 EQSVLGAI
-28 LIDPELI
+28 IIDPQLM
-35 NSTGETLI
+35 GETQGVLL
-43 PEAFYRANHQHIF
+43 PESFYRGAHQHIF
-56 RAMLMLNEQNKKIDS
+56 RAMMHLFEENSEIDV

-78 AAESLLEEAGGP
+78 TSEGTLSEAGGP
-90 AYLAELAN
+90 QYLAELAS
-98 NVPTTRNIHFYIDIV
+98 NVPTTRNIEYYREIV
-113 FKHAV
+113 YKLAA
-118 KRQLIRVADSIA
+118 KRNLIRVADQIA
-130 EDGYNPEL
+130 KDGYDSEL
-138 DLESLLGDAEK
+138 DLDDILSDAERK
-149 RILEISASRGTE
+149 ILELASTRESE
-161 GFKDIKDVLSIVFDN
+161 GFKDIRDVLGQVYEN
-176 AEQLDQNNGQ
+176 AEELDQNSGQ

-205 RNDLIIIAARP
+205 RNDLIILAARP

-225 NIAQQVATHQ
+225 NIAQKVATHESN
-235 DLYSVGIFS
+235 YIVGIFS

-256 ICSTGNVDSNRLR
+256 ICSSGNVDSNRLR
-269 TGSMTEED
+269 TGTMTDED
-277 WSRFTVAVGKLSR
+277 WNRFTVAVGKLSK

-302 ITDIRAKCRRL
+302 ITDLRSKCRRL
-313 KQEHGLDMIMID
+313 KQEHGLDMIVID
-325 YLQLIQ
+325 YLQLIM

-336 SSDNRQQEVSEISRM
+336 MSDNRQQEVSEISRT

-408 SRGGEDEDGEAVD
+408 NREDGEEDDDGGMEPVTND
-421 AGVQDENG
+421 DNG
-429 EIEIIIA
+429 EIEVIIA

-455 KFTDIDYQHAGMEFG
+455 KFTDIDYAHADMM

>member
-1 MDGMDNMMNP
+1 MDEMNQQN
-11 KQMPHSIEA
+11 QMPHSNEA
-20 EQSVIGAI
+20 EQSVLGAI
-28 LIDPELI
+28 IIDPKLI
-35 NSTGETLI
+35 NSTQEVLL
-43 PEAFYRANHQHIF
+43 PESFYRGAHQHIF
-56 RAMLMLNEQNKKIDS
+56 RAMMELNQDEREIDA
-71 VTLMDQL
+71 VTLMDKLIQEGRL
-78 AAESLLEEAGGP
+78 NEAGG
-90 AYLAELAN
+90 AEYLGELSTV
-98 NVPTTRNIHFYIDIV
+98 VPTTRNIDYYIDIV
-113 FKHAV
+113 YKHAA
-118 KRQLIRVADSIA
+118 KRRLIQVADSIA
-130 EDGYNPEL
+130 KDGYNDEL
-138 DLESLLGDAEK
+138 DLDSVLSDAER
-149 RILEISASRGTE
+149 RILDLSNTRQSE
-161 GFKDIKDVLSIVFDN
+161 GFKEIRDILGDVYEN
-176 AEQLDQNNGQ
+176 AELLDQNSGQ

-205 RNDLIIIAARP
+205 RNDLIILAARP

-225 NIAQQVATHQ
+225 NIAQKVATNEAQ
-235 DLYSVGIFS
+235 YTVGIFS

-256 ICSTGNVDSNRLR
+256 ICSSGNVDSNRLR
-269 TGSMTEED
+269 TGEMTEED
-277 WSRFTVAVGKLSR
+277 WNRFTIAVGKLSR

-302 ITDIRAKCRRL
+302 VTDIRSKCRRL
-313 KQEHGLDMIMID
+313 KQEHGLDMIVID

-336 SSDNRQQEVSEISRM
+336 YSDNRQQEVSEISRT

-396 DIVAFLYRDDYY
+396 DIVAFLYREDYY
-408 SRGGEDEDGEAVD
+408 NRGDDEDDDDGGGFEPQTND
-421 AGVQDENG
+421 DNG

-455 KFTDIDYQHAGMEFG
+455 KFTDIDYAHADMGS

>member
-1 MDGMDNMMNP
+1 MDEMYEHNR
-11 KQMPHSIEA
+11 MPHSHEA
-20 EQSVIGAI
+20 EQSVLGAI
-28 LIDPELI
+28 FLDPELMS
-35 NSTGETLI
+35 STQEILL
-43 PEAFYRANHQHIF
+43 PESFYRGAHQHIF
-56 RAMLMLNEQNKKIDS
+56 RAMMDLNEDGKDIDI
-71 VTLMDQL
+71 VTVLDRLTQ
-78 AAESLLEEAGGP
+78 EGVVNEAGGP
-90 AYLAELAN
+90 QYLAEITS
-98 NVPTTRNIHFYIDIV
+98 NVPTTRNIQYYTDVV
-113 FKHAV
+113 FKNAV
-118 KRQLIRVADSIA
+118 KRKLIHTADSIA
-130 EDGYNPEL
+130 NDGYNDEL
-138 DLESLLGDAEK
+138 DLDTVLNDAER
-149 RILEISASRGTE
+149 RILELSSTRE
-161 GFKDIKDVLSIVFDN
+161 SDGFKDIRDVLGQVYDN
-176 AEQLDQNNGQ
+176 AEQLDQNSGQ

-205 RNDLIIIAARP
+205 RNDLIILAARP

-225 NIAQQVATHQ
+225 NIAQKVATHEDQ
-235 DLYSVGIFS
+235 YTVGIFS

-256 ICSTGNVDSNRLR
+256 ICSSGNVDSNRLR
-269 TGSMTEED
+269 TGTMTEED
-277 WSRFTVAVGKLSR
+277 WNRFTVAVGKLSR
-290 TKIFIDDTPGIR
+290 TKIFIDDTPGVR
-302 ITDIRAKCRRL
+302 ITDIRSKCRRL
-313 KQEHGLDMIMID
+313 KQEHGLDMIVID

-336 SSDNRQQEVSEISRM
+336 ASDNRQQEVSEISRM

-408 SRGGEDEDGEAVD
+408 NRGDGDDDDDDGGFEP
-421 AGVQDENG
+421 QTNDENG

-455 KFTDIDYQHAGMEFG
+455 KFTDIDYAHADMA

>member
-1 MDGMDNMMNP
+1 MDNMYEQ
-11 KQMPHSIEA
+11 KQMPHNNEA
-20 EQSVIGAI
+20 EQSVLGAI
-28 LIDPELI
+28 ILDPQLI
-35 NSTGETLI
+35 NSTQEVLL
-43 PEAFYRANHQHIF
+43 PESFYRGAHQHIF
-56 RAMLMLNEQNKKIDS
+56 RAMMNLNEDGDEIDV

-78 AAESLLEEAGGP
+78 TKEGTLSEAGGP
-90 AYLAELAN
+90 QYLAELSN
-98 NVPTTRNIHFYIDIV
+98 NVPTTRNIQYYTNIV
-113 FKHAV
+113 ANHAL
-118 KRQLIRVADSIA
+118 KRRLIQTADSIA
-130 EDGYNPEL
+130 NDGYDNELEL
-138 DLESLLGDAEK
+138 DAILSDAER
-149 RILEISASRGTE
+149 RILELSSNRQSD
-161 GFKDIKDVLSIVFDN
+161 GFKDIRDVLGQVYET
-176 AEQLDQNNGQ
+176 AEELDQNSGQ

-205 RNDLIIIAARP
+205 RNDLIILAARP

-225 NIAQQVATHQ
+225 NIAQKVATHEGN
-235 DLYSVGIFS
+235 YTVGIFS

-256 ICSTGNVDSNRLR
+256 ICSSGNVDSNRLR
-269 TGSMTEED
+269 TGTMTEED
-277 WSRFTVAVGKLSR
+277 WNRFTIAVGKLSR

-302 ITDIRAKCRRL
+302 ITDLRSKCRRL
-313 KQEHGLDMIMID
+313 KQEHGLDMIVID

-336 SSDNRQQEVSEISRM
+336 ASDNRQQEVSEISRT

-408 SRGGEDEDGEAVD
+408 NRGEGEDDGGSFEP
-421 AGVQDENG
+421 QSNDENG

-455 KFTDIDYQHAGMEFG
+455 KFTDIDYAHAEMS

>member
-1 MDGMDNMMNP
+1 MDGMYEQN
-11 KQMPHSIEA
+11 QMPHNNEA
-20 EQSVIGAI
+20 EQSVLGAI
-28 LIDPELI
+28 IIDPQLM
-35 NSTGETLI
+35 GETQGVLL
-43 PEAFYRANHQHIF
+43 PESFYRGAHQHIF
-56 RAMLMLNEQNKKIDS
+56 RAMMHLFEENSEIDV

-78 AAESLLEEAGGP
+78 TSEGTLSEAGGP
-90 AYLAELAN
+90 QYLAELAS
-98 NVPTTRNIHFYIDIV
+98 NVPTTRNIEYYREIV
-113 FKHAV
+113 YKLAA
-118 KRQLIRVADSIA
+118 KRNLIRVADQIA
-130 EDGYNPEL
+130 KDGYDSEL
-138 DLESLLGDAEK
+138 DLDDILSDAERK
-149 RILEISASRGTE
+149 ILELASTRESE
-161 GFKDIKDVLSIVFDN
+161 GFKDIRDVLGQVYEN
-176 AEQLDQNNGQ
+176 AEELDQNSGQ

-205 RNDLIIIAARP
+205 RNDLIILAARP

-225 NIAQQVATHQ
+225 NIAQKVATHESN
-235 DLYSVGIFS
+235 YTVGIFS

-256 ICSTGNVDSNRLR
+256 ICSSGNVDSNRLR
-269 TGSMTEED
+269 TGTMTDED
-277 WSRFTVAVGKLSR
+277 WNRFTVAVGKLSK

-302 ITDIRAKCRRL
+302 ITDLRSKCRRL
-313 KQEHGLDMIMID
+313 KQEHGLDMIVID
-325 YLQLIQ
+325 YLQLIM

-336 SSDNRQQEVSEISRM
+336 MSDNRQQEVSEISRT

-408 SRGGEDEDGEAVD
+408 NREDGEEDDDGGMEPVTND
-421 AGVQDENG
+421 DNG
-429 EIEIIIA
+429 EIEVIIA

-455 KFTDIDYQHAGMEFG
+455 KF

>member
-1 MDGMDNMMNP
+1 MDEMYEHNR
-11 KQMPHSIEA
+11 MPHSHEA
-20 EQSVIGAI
+20 EQSVLGAI
-28 LIDPELI
+28 FLDPELMS
-35 NSTGETLI
+35 STQEILL
-43 PEAFYRANHQHIF
+43 PESFYRGAHQHIF
-56 RAMLMLNEQNKKIDS
+56 RAMMDLNEDGKDIDI
-71 VTLMDQL
+71 VTVLDRLTQ
-78 AAESLLEEAGGP
+78 EGVVNEAGGP
-90 AYLAELAN
+90 QYLAEITS
-98 NVPTTRNIHFYIDIV
+98 NVPTTRNIQYYTDVV
-113 FKHAV
+113 FKNAV
-118 KRQLIRVADSIA
+118 KRKLIHTADSIA
-130 EDGYNPEL
+130 NDGYNDEL
-138 DLESLLGDAEK
+138 DLDTVLNDAER
-149 RILEISASRGTE
+149 RILELSSTRE
-161 GFKDIKDVLSIVFDN
+161 SDGFKDIRDVLGQVYDN
-176 AEQLDQNNGQ
+176 AEQLDQNSGQ

-205 RNDLIIIAARP
+205 RNDLIILAARP

-225 NIAQQVATHQ
+225 NIAQKVATHEDQ
-235 DLYSVGIFS
+235 YTVGIFS

-256 ICSTGNVDSNRLR
+256 ICSSGNVDSNRLR
-269 TGSMTEED
+269 TGTMTEED
-277 WSRFTVAVGKLSR
+277 WNRFTVAVGKLSR
-290 TKIFIDDTPGIR
+290 TKIFIDDTPGVR
-302 ITDIRAKCRRL
+302 ITDIRSKCRRL
-313 KQEHGLDMIMID
+313 KQEYGLDMIVID

-336 SSDNRQQEVSEISRM
+336 ASDNRQQEVSEISRM

-408 SRGGEDEDGEAVD
+408 NRGDGDDDDDDGGFEP
-421 AGVQDENG
+421 QTNDENG

-455 KFTDIDYQHAGMEFG
+455 KFTDIDYAHADMG

>member
-1 MDGMDNMMNP
+1 MYEQ
-11 KQMPHSIEA
+11 KQMPHNNEA
-20 EQSVIGAI
+20 EQSVLGAI
-28 LIDPELI
+28 ILDPQLI
-35 NSTGETLI
+35 NSTQEVLL
-43 PEAFYRANHQHIF
+43 PESFYRGAHQHIF
-56 RAMLMLNEQNKKIDS
+56 RAMMNLNEDGDEIDV

-78 AAESLLEEAGGP
+78 TKEGTLSEAGGP
-90 AYLAELAN
+90 QYLAELSN
-98 NVPTTRNIHFYIDIV
+98 NVPTTRNIQYYTNIV
-113 FKHAV
+113 ANHAL
-118 KRQLIRVADSIA
+118 KRRLIQTADSIA
-130 EDGYNPEL
+130 NDGYDNELEL
-138 DLESLLGDAEK
+138 DAILSDAER
-149 RILEISASRGTE
+149 RILELSSNRQSD
-161 GFKDIKDVLSIVFDN
+161 GFKDIRDVLGQVYET
-176 AEQLDQNNGQ
+176 AEELDQNSGQ

-205 RNDLIIIAARP
+205 RNDLIILAARP

-225 NIAQQVATHQ
+225 NIAQKVATHEGN
-235 DLYSVGIFS
+235 YTVGIFS

-256 ICSTGNVDSNRLR
+256 ICSSGNVDSNRLR
-269 TGSMTEED
+269 TGTMTEED
-277 WSRFTVAVGKLSR
+277 WNRFTIAVGKLSR

-302 ITDIRAKCRRL
+302 ITDLRSKCRRL
-313 KQEHGLDMIMID
+313 KQEHGLDMIVID

-336 SSDNRQQEVSEISRM
+336 ASDNRQQEVSEISRT

-408 SRGGEDEDGEAVD
+408 NRGEGEDDGGSFEP
-421 AGVQDENG
+421 QSNDENG

-455 KFTDIDYQHAGMEFG
+455 KFTDIDYAHAEMS